1 MRLLKKNR
9 HNTRSRSRKQIAG
22 QSSTNLAP
30 AEFGSGPKP
39 FQTVGNTFGSSPQQA
54 SAQALEQSSSRQA
67 EMNKSLSGGS
77 DTSRA
82 TYVVP
87 SFSDGGTGPMSATN
101 TSVLGNKTL
110 VEHQANSVYDKY
122 AFVGGRRRR
131 RHGNKRSRRTRRR
144 SRRTNSKR
152 NRSRKSRRT
161 H

>member
-131 RHGNKRSRRTRRR
+131 NNKRSRRICRR

-152 NRSRKSRRT
+152 IRSRKSRRT